1 MQSEWLT
8 ATEAA
13 QYLKVQ
19 PRTILKWAKQ
29 GSIPAHRLSGAQR
42 VTWRF
47 LKSELDRA
55 MLSPPT
61 VCSNERMGDEKST
74 TV

>member
-1 MQSEWLT
+1 MKIEVQSEWLT

-19 PRTILKWAKQ
+19 PRTVLAWAKQ
-29 GSIPAHRLSGAQR
+29 GRIPAHPLSGSQR

-47 LKSELDRA
+47 LKSELDA
-55 MLSPPT
+55 MLTAPSAAGLGG
-61 VCSNERMGDEKST
+61 SIEQQN
-74 TV
+74 